1 MFRSVFLLGLGLVL
15 GVPQA
20 SAASESAVD
29 LAGVLVRDA
38 QWGRAR
44 SVMEQIQPDELQED
58 RGRYHM
64 LQGLILLHEE
74 SFEASVAS
82 FQQAL
87 ADSEEDDEILPLIHL
102 GLAEAQVGTAA
113 FSEALASLAKSGEL
127 AKNNWK
133 GFRVGV
139 EAYLG
144 LAKMEAAFS
153 LANEGI
159 QSFPDAHELHL
170 LALDMLLELGAFRQA
185 QEQALGLVLDGPQD
199 SVPTL
204 LAVRRL
210 KDAGALAEA
219 VAVLDAARHRWRGEP
234 RLWILQAA
242 VEVEREHPGMAAKLL
257 QVVAW
262 EDPEYAVEA
271 AELYR
276 QAGLQERALAVN
288 AVALDG
294 AEKVRQRFGLLLELS
309 RFEAAL
315 SLRNRLQREQVLG
328 EDAVLYGLAYACFK
342 TGRFE
347 EAHSTL
353 DPIQDPDVFRQ
364 ATALRGAIDRCAQT
378 QQCL

>member
-1 MFRSVFLLGLGLVL
+1 MLRSTFLLGLGLVL

-44 SVMEQIQPDELQED
+44 SVMEQIQPEELQED

-74 SFEASVAS
+74 SYEASVAS

-102 GLAEAQVGTAA
+102 GLAEAQVGTTA

-127 AKNNWK
+127 AKSNWK

-139 EAYLG
+139 EAHLG
-144 LAKMEAAFS
+144 LGELEAAFS
-153 LANEGI
+153 LVNEGI
-159 QSFPDAHELHL
+159 GAFPEAHDLHL
-170 LALDMLLELGAFRQA
+170 LAIDMLINLGAFRQA
-185 QEQALGLVLDGPQD
+185 QEQALGLVLRGPQD
-199 SVPTL
+199 PVPTL

-210 KDAGALAEA
+210 KDAEALEEA
-219 VAVLDAARHRWRGEP
+219 VGVLDAARHRWQGES

-262 EDPEYAVEA
+262 ENPEYAVEA

-288 AVALDG
+288 AVAADG
-294 AEKVRQRFGLLLELS
+294 PEKVRQRFGLLLELS

-315 SLRNRLQREQVLG
+315 SLRNRLQREQVLS

-353 DPIQDPDVFRQ
+353 DPIQDPEVFRQ